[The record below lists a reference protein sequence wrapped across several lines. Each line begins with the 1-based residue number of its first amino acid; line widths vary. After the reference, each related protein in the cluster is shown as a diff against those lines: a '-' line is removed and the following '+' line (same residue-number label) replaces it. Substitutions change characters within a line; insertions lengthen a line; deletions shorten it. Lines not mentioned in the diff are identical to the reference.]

1 VADNGKQYT
10 AYANDIWSRLMGL
23 NDNFSFQSTLHPENW
38 QDIQNKVNEVLYE
51 TFKKLEAELIE
62 NLDKKLKNKE
72 NAYNVQKR
80 RIEKIGIENIRESK
94 LKRLDQ
100 EHNNWLSK
108 MKEYRNVIPGS
119 KLLMTI
125 RIDGE

>member
-1 VADNGKQYT
+1 
-10 AYANDIWSRLMGL
+10 M
-23 NDNFSFQSTLHPENW
+23 
-38 QDIQNKVNEVLYE
+38 
-51 TFKKLEAELIE
+51 
-62 NLDKKLKNKE
+62 DKKLKNKE

-80 RIEKIGIENIRESK
+80 RIEKIGIENIKESK